1 MSRAGCAFRRSS
13 RRRRHQAEKA
23 TASQDSDVYFGEEAL
38 RGAGP
43 RQRNILWIISL
54 FIAAT
59 KTCPTSPAMSE
70 SRDIASRASTPIAG
84 DGSGTSV
91 VCSLPWCRIVI
102 ANWATGAAR
111 AAGSATCRKLT
122 PSLEHVTWR
131 DPTVTPSRVAISS
144 RLIPSATNS
153 LMLSI
158 TCGVNLTRLPLV
170 GGLACGIML
179 HP

>member
-1 MSRAGCAFRRSS
+1 M
-13 RRRRHQAEKA
+13 
-23 TASQDSDVYFGEEAL
+23 YFGEEAL

-70 SRDIASRASTPIAG
+70 SRDIASRASASIAG

-91 VCSLPWCRIVI
+91 VCSLPWYPIVI
-102 ANWATGAAR
+102 ANWATGAFCSR
-111 AAGSATCRKLT
+111 TCVMPTEHGVGIVLPLTLAVWRPEPLVKIIRRKLT